1 MSRSS
6 THLGGRGRNRR
17 VSWIGRF
24 SCRRTGAETSCAARL
39 MLWVPAGA
47 RAAGGRVCAPAPPKR
62 HKEPWKKK
70 LLAVDGVTL
79 CTTTP
84 RCSCRS
90 RPRLLLLLDGSV
102 LLWDVELAEGADD
115 LRGGR
120 GGGIAE
126 AKEKRKDGIVMSMVP
141 AGSGDRLYSLGYS
154 RMRVLMRASRVSLFC
169 PHALA
174 GWLAM
179 DH

>member
-1 MSRSS
+1 M
-6 THLGGRGRNRR
+6 
-17 VSWIGRF
+17 
-24 SCRRTGAETSCAARL
+24 
-39 MLWVPAGA
+39 
-47 RAAGGRVCAPAPPKR
+47 
-62 HKEPWKKK
+62 
-70 LLAVDGVTL
+70 
-79 CTTTP
+79 
-84 RCSCRS
+84 
-90 RPRLLLLLDGSV
+90 

-126 AKEKRKDGIVMSMVP
+126 AKEKRKDGIAMSMVP
-141 AGSGDRLYSLGYS
+141 AGSGDHRYSLGYS

-179 DH
+179 GH